1 MTTNIYMSKDTIK
14 VEFKRLNE
22 QIIDIKKLLA
32 DSRVENKEIKDN
44 MQKLILKIQEIETKN
59 NMLSNLFANNKMIII
74 AIVFIAFITGNEQ
87 LISVLF
93 KIFGG

>member
-1 MTTNIYMSKDTIK
+1 MSKDTIK